1 MTNRT
6 SATIAAGFAI
16 LAATLALPASRLLAQ
31 ARPPNV
37 CTAATAESARA
48 LITSRVRAR
57 LDSAVLMLMT
67 REKIPGF
74 SLAVAVRGCVA
85 LEAGYGFAD
94 IEDSVRVIP
103 ASVFRLA
110 SVSKP
115 ITATAVMQLVEAG
128 KIDLDA
134 PIQRYAPTFPVKPY
148 PITTRHLL
156 SHLSGIR
163 HYQGDEELSIR
174 QYASLTAA
182 LSIFQNDS
190 LLHPPGAKLTYTTF
204 GYTLLGVVIEGA
216 SGQSFMDYLRSHI
229 LAPIGAT
236 SIRDDSVAAIIS
248 NRVRGYVRDST
259 GAIRNAAFLNS
270 SYKLPGG
277 GLVSTAGD
285 LARFGAA
292 LQRGRLVGSK
302 SFAQM
307 STPAHT
313 TDGAEQPYG
322 FGLII
327 GTLPHMR
334 PGVVWHGGV
343 QQGFTTMLFL
353 DPREDIVLVTLA
365 NLEGIGL
372 ALGVAT
378 NEMLDMI
385 GDGLPRR

>member
-1 MTNRT
+1 
-6 SATIAAGFAI
+6 
-16 LAATLALPASRLLAQ
+16 
-31 ARPPNV
+31 
-37 CTAATAESARA
+37 
-48 LITSRVRAR
+48 
-57 LDSAVLMLMT
+57 MT
-67 REKIPGF
+67 REKIPGL
-74 SLAVAVRGCVA
+74 SLAVVVGDCVA
-85 LEAGYGFAD
+85 LERGYGLAD
-94 IEDSVRVIP
+94 VENSVLVRP

-128 KIDLDA
+128 KLDLDT
-134 PIQRYAPTFPVKPY
+134 PVQRYAPTFPVKPY
-148 PITTRHLL
+148 SITPRHLL

-174 QYASLTAA
+174 QYPTLTSA

-190 LLHPPGAKLTYTTF
+190 LLDPPGRKLTYTTY
-204 GYTLLGVVIEGA
+204 GYTLLGVIVEGA
-216 SGQSFMDYLRSHI
+216 SGQSFLEYLRSHI

-236 SIRDDSVAAIIS
+236 SIRDDSVAAIIP
-248 NRVRGYVRDST
+248 NRVRGYVRDSS
-259 GAIRNAAFLNS
+259 GAIRNAAFMNS

-292 LQRGRLVGSK
+292 LQRGRLVRAE
-302 SFAQM
+302 SFRQM
-307 STPAHT
+307 STPVHT
-313 TDGAEQPYG
+313 SDGAEQPYG
-322 FGLII
+322 YGLII

-343 QQGFTTMLFL
+343 QQGVTTMLFL
-353 DPREDIVLVTLA
+353 DPREDIVLVTLV

-378 NEMLDMI
+378 NDMLGI
-385 GDGLPRR
+385 VADGVSRERSPTVRPPGAIY